1 VNGLLTAV
9 DGGVRATQGQV
20 LEWPTLVP
28 LPVLVPLVGAG
39 LALALARHRRAQ
51 AAVSITALTV
61 VAVTAVAMLVAVQDV
76 GTLVVAV
83 GGWDSGVGINLVAD
97 QLSTL
102 MLSVSS
108 AVTLAVLV
116 YSVAQGA
123 ADGDDG
129 APVAIFH
136 PTYLVLSAGVSNAF
150 LSGDLFNLYVGFEM
164 LLAASF
170 VLLTLGGT
178 SARIRA
184 GSTYVVVSI
193 ASSLV
198 FLTAVA
204 LVYAATGTANLAQLP
219 ARLDALDDGVRLALQ
234 LLLLVAFGIKAAVFP
249 LSAWLPDSYPTA
261 PAPVT
266 AVFAGLLT
274 KVGIYA
280 IIRTQTLLFPDGRL
294 DDLLLVVALATMLV
308 GILGAVAQTDIKRL
322 LSFTLVSHIGYLV
335 MGIALSSQLGLAA
348 AVYYVVHHITVQ
360 TTLFLVTGLVERRG
374 GTTSM
379 DRLGGM
385 AALSPL
391 LGVLFFVPAMNL
403 AGIPPLSG
411 FLGKV
416 GLVQAGVADGGTLP
430 MLLVVGGVLTSLL
443 TLYAVAKAWNRA
455 FWSRPS
461 TVGREEE
468 TAAREEEVPAAATA
482 VTGVGG
488 VAVREEAA
496 RQARGGSVLGEDGSR
511 VTGALTGASVDAAE
525 LPVDARRL
533 PAWMVA
539 PTAGLVALGLL
550 LTVLAG
556 PLLAVSSSAAEEL
569 RERSP
574 YVEAVLGDGSA
585 AGLAPVGGRGG
596 AEAVGTAGSGGSAAG
611 DGGDR

>member
-1 VNGLLTAV
+1 M
-9 DGGVRATQGQV
+9 
-20 LEWPTLVP
+20 EWPTLVP
-28 LPVLVPLVGAG
+28 LPVLVPLVAAG

-51 AAVSITALTV
+51 AAVSISALAV
-61 VAVTAVAMLVAVQDV
+61 VLVTAVAMLVAVQDV
-76 GTLVVAV
+76 GTLVVTV
-83 GGWDSGVGINLVAD
+83 GGWPADVGISLVAD

-108 AVTLAVLV
+108 AVTLGVLV

-193 ASSLV
+193 TSSLV
-198 FLTAVA
+198 FLVAIA

-219 ARLDALDDGVRLALQ
+219 ERLDALPPGVQ
-234 LLLLVAFGIKAAVFP
+234 LVLHLSLLVAFGIKAAVFP

-274 KVGIYA
+274 KVGVYA

-294 DDLLLVVALATMLV
+294 DDVLLVVALATMV
-308 GILGAVAQTDIKRL
+308 FGILGAVAQSDVKRL
-322 LSFTLVSHIGYLV
+322 LSFTLVSHIGFMV
-335 MGIALSSQLGLAA
+335 FGIAVGSVVGLAA
-348 AVYYVVHHITVQ
+348 AVFYVIHHITVQ
-360 TTLFLVTGLVERRG
+360 TTLFLVLGLVERRG

-379 DRLGGM
+379 DHLGGV
-385 AALSPL
+385 AKLSPL

-411 FLGKV
+411 FLGKA
-416 GLVQAGVADGGTLP
+416 GLIQAGVADGGVLP
-430 MLLVVGGVLTSLL
+430 LVLVGGSVLTSLL

-461 TVGREEE
+461 TVDREEE
-468 TAAREEEVPAAATA
+468 TRALEEDVPDAST
-482 VTGVGG
+482 TLSGVGE
-488 VAVREEAA
+488 VQQRRDAVERA
-496 RQARGGSVLGEDGSR
+496 QGSVAPPEEDGEH
-511 VTGALTGASVDAAE
+511 VAAGALTGVEIDPERA
-525 LPVDARRL
+525 PVEMTRVPRG
-533 PAWMVA
+533 MVA
-539 PTAGLVALGLL
+539 PTAALVALGLS

-556 PLLAVSSSAAEEL
+556 PLLRVAEDSAAEL
-569 RERSP
+569 LQRRP
-574 YVEAVLGDGSA
+574 YVQAVLGQPAADRVSA
-585 AGLAPVGGRGG
+585 P
-596 AEAVGTAGSGGSAAG
+596 AVEDLPGSG
-611 DGGDR
+611 R